1 MTFHLHPLLAD
12 LYLRQQ
18 AVENRRRFERDR
30 PDRRSTVRRGRART
44 GD

>member
-12 LYLRQQ
+12 VYFRQQ
-18 AVENRRRFERDR
+18 VVDNRRRFERDR
-30 PDRRSTVRRGRART
+30 PDRRSTVRRGRARR